1 MSKNTRPLALIS
13 VTDKTGVLDF
23 ARSLESLNFEIISTG
38 GTAKL
43 LRDSG
48 VAVTEVST
56 LTDCPE
62 VLGGRV
68 KTLHPSI
75 HGGILADRSNPEH
88 RAQLESMGWLPIDL
102 VVVNLYNFAGE
113 AKNKRLP
120 LNDAIEFID
129 IGGPAMLRAAAKNH
143 RSCLPVVDPSD
154 YLDVIKRIK
163 SNDLNVDYRRIL
175 SGKVFSLTAAYDQM
189 IADYINSIDSSDDVT
204 KQSGELPK
212 IMDLRLTESQSLRY
226 GENPHQVAGFYR
238 SPFEDGG
245 LADAETLQGKELS
258 YNNYLDLDAASAIV
272 AELYPAPAMTIIKHT
287 NPCGTAAAL
296 PNDKTTSAKELFSR
310 ALMSDPKCAFG
321 GIVAS
326 NIPIDESAALAM
338 SEIFLECI
346 IAPAYTEAA
355 LDIFRN
361 KKNLRILRTTTLLTP
376 NKSAPS
382 RLMFKSI
389 SGGVL
394 VQKNDSAPIS
404 PEAWSCVSKLK
415 PNPTQLSEMA
425 FAMSICKHVKS
436 NAIVLSSRLQS
447 IGIGA
452 GQMSRIDSLHI
463 AVNKSRELSH
473 SLTGSVMAS
482 DAFFPFRD
490 CVDLAAKAGITAIV
504 QPGGSVRDLESI
516 DAANEHGMIMMLTG
530 VRHFKH

>member
-13 VTDKTGVLDF
+13 VTDKTGVVDF
-23 ARSLESLNFEIISTG
+23 ARNLEDLNFEIISTG

-75 HGGILADRSNPEH
+75 HGGILADRSNSEH
-88 RAQLESMGWLPIDL
+88 RIQLESMGWLPIDL

-113 AKNKRLP
+113 AKDKNLSI
-120 LNDAIEFID
+120 DHAIEFID

-143 RSCLPVVDPSD
+143 RSCLPVVDPTD
-154 YLDVIKRIK
+154 YSDVIKRIK
-163 SNDLNVDYRRIL
+163 SNDLNMDYRINLAR
-175 SGKVFSLTAAYDQM
+175 KVFSLTSAYDLM
-189 IADYINSIDSSDDVT
+189 IADYMNSSDSPADGT
-204 KQSGELPK
+204 NQTSELPK
-212 IMDLRLTESQSLRY
+212 IMDLWLTESQGLRY
-226 GENPHQVAGFYR
+226 GENPHQAAGFYR
-238 SPFEDGG
+238 SPFELGG
-245 LADAETLQGKELS
+245 LNETEVLQGKELS

-272 AELYPAPAMTIIKHT
+272 AELYPAPAITIIKHT
-287 NPCGTAAAL
+287 NPCGTAANL
-296 PNDKTTSAKELFSR
+296 PNDKTTSAKELFTR
-310 ALMSDPKCAFG
+310 ALLADPKCAFG

-355 LDIFRN
+355 LGIFRN
-361 KKNLRILRTTTLLTP
+361 KKNLRILRTATLLTP
-376 NKSAPS
+376 DRSLAP
-382 RLMFKSI
+382 RLSFRSI
-389 SGGVL
+389 RGGLL
-394 VQKNDSAPIS
+394 VQTSDSAPIS
-404 PEAWSCVSKLK
+404 PETWSCVSKSK
-415 PNPTQLSEMA
+415 PTSEQLSDMA

-436 NAIVLSSRLQS
+436 NAIVLSSRLRS

-452 GQMSRIDSLHI
+452 GQMSRIDSLQI
-463 AVNKSRELSH
+463 AVNKSRELGH
-473 SLTGSVMAS
+473 NLNGAVMAS

-490 CVDLAAKAGITAIV
+490 CVDAATKAGIAAIV
-504 QPGGSVRDLESI
+504 QPGGSVRDQESI
-516 DAANEHGMIMMLTG
+516 DAANEHGIVMMLTG

>member
-13 VTDKTGVLDF
+13 VTDKTGVIDF
-23 ARSLESLNFEIISTG
+23 ARSLEGLNFEIISTG
-38 GTAKL
+38 GTAKI

-48 VAVTEVST
+48 VAVIEVST

-88 RAQLESMGWLPIDL
+88 RTQLDSMGWLPIDL

-113 AKNKRLP
+113 AKNKRLS

-154 YLDVIKRIK
+154 YLDVISRIK
-163 SNDLNVDYRRIL
+163 SNDLNLDYRRIL

-189 IADYINSIDSSDDVT
+189 IADYINSIDSSDHVT
-204 KQSGELPK
+204 KQSRELPK
-212 IMDLRLTESQSLRY
+212 IMDLRLTEIQGLRY
-226 GENPHQVAGFYR
+226 GENPHQAAGFYR
-238 SPFEDGG
+238 PPFEQGG
-245 LADAETLQGKELS
+245 LAEAETLQGKELS

-272 AELYPAPAMTIIKHT
+272 AELYPAPAITIIKHT
-287 NPCGTAAAL
+287 NPCGTAAAR
-296 PNDKTTSAKELFSR
+296 PNDKTPSAKELFTR

-346 IAPAYTEAA
+346 IAPSYTEAA

-361 KKNLRILRTTTLLTP
+361 KKNLRILRTTTLVTPDQNLAPRLTFR
-376 NKSAPS
+376 SV
-382 RLMFKSI
+382 R
-389 SGGVL
+389 GGLL
-394 VQKNDSAPIS
+394 VQTNDTAPIS
-404 PEAWSCVSKLK
+404 PGTWACVSKLK
-415 PNPTQLSEMA
+415 PDPAQRSEMA

-463 AVNKSRELSH
+463 AVNKSRELGH
-473 SLTGSVMAS
+473 NLTGSVMAS

-490 CVDLAAKAGITAIV
+490 CVDFAAKAGITAIV
-504 QPGGSVRDLESI
+504 QPGGSVRDQESI
-516 DAANEHGMIMMLTG
+516 DAANDHGIVMMLTA